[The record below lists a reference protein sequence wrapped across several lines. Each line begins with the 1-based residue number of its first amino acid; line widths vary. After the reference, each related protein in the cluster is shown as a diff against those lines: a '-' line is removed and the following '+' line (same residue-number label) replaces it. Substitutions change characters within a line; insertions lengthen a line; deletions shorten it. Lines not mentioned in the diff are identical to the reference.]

1 MSTQTITLRNP
12 DVLSDHDI
20 NSPREWLI
28 ARQRLLNRAQEL
40 KRVRDQLTV
49 EGCALNCAKADEE
62 LVFDAPAGTVM
73 QAELLN
79 RRDASFLTCSGYH
92 LLGLVGVPLIVA
104 VCLLLQLHKL
114 PNSSLSYSLLNAIV
128 SILFNFSS
136 SALLK
141 AFSFLISVLGFSRW
155 FASSGNSVAN

>member
-40 KRVRDQLTV
+40 KRVRDLLTV
-49 EGCALNCAKADEE
+49 ECSGVKCTKADEE
-62 LVFDAPAGTVM
+62 VGFGAPAAPVV
-73 QAELLN
+73 QAELWN
-79 RRDASFLTCSGYH
+79 GRGPFFLKHSGYH
-92 LLGLVGVPLIVA
+92 LLGLVGISLIVA

-114 PNSSLSYSLLNAIV
+114 PNSSLTA
-128 SILFNFSS
+128 
-136 SALLK
+136 K
-141 AFSFLISVLGFSRW
+141 KG
-155 FASSGNSVAN
+155 

>member
-12 DVLSDHDI
+12 DVLSDGDI

-28 ARQRLLNRAQEL
+28 ARGRLLNSAQEL
-40 KRVRDQLTV
+40 KRVRNQLTV
-49 EGCALNCAKADEE
+49 EYCASKWGKLEE
-62 LVFDAPAGTVM
+62 ESVLDSPGGTVT

-79 RRDASFLTCSGYH
+79 QRRPSFLKRSGYH
-92 LLGLVGVPLIVA
+92 LLGLVGIALIVA
-104 VCLLLQLHKL
+104 ICLFLQLHKL
-114 PNSSLSYSLLNAIV
+114 PESSLSYSLLSAIV

-141 AFSFLISVLGFSRW
+141 VFSVLISLLGLSRG
-155 FASSGNSVAN
+155 FATGAR

>member
-40 KRVRDQLTV
+40 KRVRDLLTV
-49 EGCALNCAKADEE
+49 ECCGLKCTKADEE
-62 LVFDAPAGTVM
+62 LVFGAPAATVV

-79 RRDASFLTCSGYH
+79 GRGPFFLKHSGYH
-92 LLGLVGVPLIVA
+92 LLGLVGISLIVA
-104 VCLLLQLHKL
+104 VCLLFQLHKL
-114 PNSSLSYSLLNAIV
+114 PDSSLSYSLLNAIV

-141 AFSFLISVLGFSRW
+141 ASSFLVSLGGLSRW
-155 FASSGNSVAN
+155 VTSSAR

>member
-1 MSTQTITLRNP
+1 MSTQTITLRKV

-40 KRVRDQLTV
+40 KRIRDQRTV
-49 EGCALNCAKADEE
+49 EGCGLKCTKADEE
-62 LVFDAPAGTVM
+62 SVFDTPRGTVM

-79 RRDASFLTCSGYH
+79 RRDPSFLKYSGYH
-92 LLGLVGVPLIVA
+92 LLGLVGVPLIMA

-114 PNSSLSYSLLNAIV
+114 PDSSLSYSLLNAIV

-141 AFSFLISVLGFSRW
+141 ASSFLVSLGGLSRW
-155 FASSGNSVAN
+155 VTSSAR

>member
-20 NSPREWLI
+20 NWPEEWLI
-28 ARQRLLNRAQEL
+28 ARQRLFNRAKEL
-40 KRVRDQLTV
+40 RQLRDQLIV
-49 EGCALNCAKADEE
+49 GGCALNCAKGDEE

-73 QAELLN
+73 RAELLN
-79 RRDASFLTCSGYH
+79 RRDPSFLKCSGYH

-128 SILFNFSS
+128 SLLFNFSS

-141 AFSFLISVLGFSRW
+141 ASSFLVSLVGLSKW
-155 FASSGNSVAN
+155 VTSSAR

>member
-12 DVLSDHDI
+12 DVLSGDDI

-28 ARQRLLNRAQEL
+28 ARQRRLNRAQEL
-40 KRVRDQLTV
+40 KRVPDQLTV
-49 EGCALNCAKADEE
+49 ECCGSKWAKLAEE
-62 LVFDAPAGTVM
+62 SVFDSPGDTVT

-79 RRDASFLTCSGYH
+79 GRRSSFLKCSGYH
-92 LLGLVGVPLIVA
+92 LLGLVGIPLA

-128 SILFNFSS
+128 S
-136 SALLK
+136 
-141 AFSFLISVLGFSRW
+141 
-155 FASSGNSVAN
+155 

>member
-12 DVLSDHDI
+12 DVLSDDDI

-28 ARQRLLNRAQEL
+28 ARQRLFNRAQEL

-49 EGCALNCAKADEE
+49 ECCALKWAKFGEE
-62 LVFDAPAGTVM
+62 PVFDSPVDTVT
-73 QAELLN
+73 QPELLN
-79 RRDASFLTCSGYH
+79 GRGPSFLKCSGYH

-128 SILFNFSS
+128 SVLFNFSS

-141 AFSFLISVLGFSRW
+141 VFSFLISLLGLSRW
-155 FASSGNSVAN
+155 FTSSAR

>member
-1 MSTQTITLRNP
+1 MSTQTVTLRNP

-40 KRVRDQLTV
+40 KRIRDQRTV
-49 EGCALNCAKADEE
+49 EGCGLKCTKADEE
-62 LVFDAPAGTVM
+62 CVFDAPAGTVM

-79 RRDASFLTCSGYH
+79 RRDPSFLKCSWYH

-128 SILFNFSS
+128 SLLFNFSS

>member
-40 KRVRDQLTV
+40 KRIRDQRTV
-49 EGCALNCAKADEE
+49 ECCGLKCTKADEE
-62 LVFDAPAGTVM
+62 CVFDAPAGTVM

-79 RRDASFLTCSGYH
+79 RRDPSFLKCSGYH

-114 PNSSLSYSLLNAIV
+114 PDSSLSYSLLNAIV